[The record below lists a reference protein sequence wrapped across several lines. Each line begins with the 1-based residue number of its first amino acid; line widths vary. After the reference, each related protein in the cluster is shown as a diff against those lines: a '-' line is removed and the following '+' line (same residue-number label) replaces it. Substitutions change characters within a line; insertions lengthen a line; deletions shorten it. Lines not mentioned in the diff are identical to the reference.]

1 MKELPNPFGHC
12 QTGYFAVAIDTG
24 FELLV
29 PPGASNQVPDW
40 HLIGQ
45 LQAGVQQ
52 NQVAALF
59 GVSPSTLSKLKA
71 KFHITGDV
79 KDRREVGVPRRR
91 KPKKTVSSPCQHLGA
106 VGCLLQI
113 CSQGLQDDMADG
125 SLPRQFGTDY
135 KQPNSGLIGL
145 PGVLP

>member
-1 MKELPNPFGHC
+1 MVFCK
-12 QTGYFAVAIDTG
+12 
-24 FELLV
+24 
-29 PPGASNQVPDW
+29 
-40 HLIGQ
+40 
-45 LQAGVQQ
+45 

-59 GVSPSTLSKLKA
+59 GLSPITLSKMKA

-79 KDRREVGVPRRR
+79 TDRPQSGR
-91 KPKKTVSSPCQHLGA
+91 PKKTTPQEDHFITLSALRCRRLSSTD
-106 VGCLLQI
+106 
-113 CSQGLQDDMADG
+113 CSQGLLDDMADG